1 MQFAIPIRL
10 SPMIASH
17 KGISFLTAIT
27 TKRYL
32 IRIAKIIIYF
42 YNTQRYTLFFLLN
55 NRFSPSMNIAFP
67 MSFRLDWNYMHHI
80 LHQKEYDSTHKS
92 TIKRIFYPIKGQNNM
107 NQITPWNQSKHKTKS
122 IKLQGKMNEMRKHE
136 KGLQKGIYDEGQND
150 LCV

>member
-55 NRFSPSMNIAFP
+55 NRFSPSMN
-67 MSFRLDWNYMHHI
+67 YMHHI
-80 LHQKEYDSTHKS
+80 LHQKEHDSTHKS

-107 NQITPWNQSKHKTKS
+107 NQITP
-122 IKLQGKMNEMRKHE
+122 
-136 KGLQKGIYDEGQND
+136 
-150 LCV
+150 

>member
-17 KGISFLTAIT
+17 KGISFFTAIT

-42 YNTQRYTLFFLLN
+42 YNTQRCTLFFLLN
-55 NRFSPSMNIAFP
+55 NRFSSSMNIASP
-67 MSFRLDWNYMHHI
+67 MSFRLDWNYMRHI
-80 LHQKEYDSTHKS
+80 LHQKEHNSTHKS
-92 TIKRIFYPIKGQNNM
+92 TIKRIFYPIKEQNKM

-122 IKLQGKMNEMRKHE
+122 IKLQGKMNEMRKHD
-136 KGLQKGIYDEGQND
+136 KRLQKGICDEGQND